1 MRLERFQVQLV
12 QDLGTR
18 LVVRWDAGT
27 IVAREQIDA
36 VRVAEAR
43 VPSQLRHGPTPF
55 RWRVVPAQARGLS
68 GRSAA
73 SAGPAAPALPA

>member
-18 LVVRWDAGT
+18 LVVHWDAGP
-27 IVAREQIDA
+27 IVAHEPIDA

-43 VPSQLRHGPTPF
+43 LPAHLRHGATSL
-55 RWRVVPAQARGLS
+55 RWRVVPALS
-68 GRSAA
+68 EPSAA
-73 SAGPAAPALPA
+73 VGEPATPALPA